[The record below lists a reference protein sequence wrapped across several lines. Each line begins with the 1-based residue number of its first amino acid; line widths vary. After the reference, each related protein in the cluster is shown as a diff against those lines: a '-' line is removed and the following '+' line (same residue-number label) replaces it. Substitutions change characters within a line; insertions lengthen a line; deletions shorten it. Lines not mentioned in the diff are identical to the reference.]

1 MAGISIDWRNVRRE
15 LRDERKTLFERF
27 VENPANVRLA
37 EEIKQLDDRILQCR
51 EHVRV
56 LPEADS
62 TR

>member
-1 MAGISIDWRNVRRE
+1 MADISIDWRSVRKE
-15 LRDERKTLFERF
+15 LTEERARLFERF
-27 VENPANVRLA
+27 VEDPANICLA

-56 LPEADS
+56 VTEADS